1 VYDHHIFILNGR
13 MFIFP
18 TFFYKLNFKETPIF
32 HGEHEERGT
41 KVLFGPFNM
50 GF

>member
-1 VYDHHIFILNGR
+1 MYDHHIFVLNDQ

-18 TFFYKLNFKETPIF
+18 TFFYKLNFKETRIF
-32 HGEHEERGT
+32 HGEHEERGM
-41 KVLFGPFNM
+41 KVFFDPFNE